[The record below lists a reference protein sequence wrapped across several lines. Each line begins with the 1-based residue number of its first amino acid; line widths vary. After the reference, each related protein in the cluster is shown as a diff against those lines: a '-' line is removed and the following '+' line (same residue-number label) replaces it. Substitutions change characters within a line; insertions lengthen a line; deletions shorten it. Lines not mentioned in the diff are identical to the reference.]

1 MNWPLAQAFFT
12 NFRATKG
19 LPHSGRPRIDT
30 PSPEFENSRRCKQHL
45 EYGEGVDMAFGTVK
59 WFNDAKG
66 FGFIEPEAG
75 GDDVFAHFSAIQMD
89 GFRTLPQGGRVSYEL
104 IQGPKGQL
112 AQNITPM
119 DAPANQSSAQAKALS
134 ELSEMA

>member
-1 MNWPLAQAFFT
+1 
-12 NFRATKG
+12 
-19 LPHSGRPRIDT
+19 
-30 PSPEFENSRRCKQHL
+30 
-45 EYGEGVDMAFGTVK
+45 MAFGTVK